1 MRVDVL
7 CSEQTDGL
15 YNKVGT
21 KAAEAGWPG
30 PLQLE
35 VVPVYQALYAFAPRI
50 KSV

>member
-1 MRVDVL
+1 ML

-21 KAAEAGWPG
+21 KAAEAGWPR
-30 PLQLE
+30 PLKLGG
-35 VVPVYQALYAFAPRI
+35 VPVYQALYAFAPRI